1 MEQKDY
7 LMREIEKIGLLLRA
21 VLDSLIHRKENLSL
35 TIENHFDKLKELL
48 NHQTGI
54 DLNQLLQLDEA
65 AARECI
71 LQFHGMNSEN
81 LELLAE
87 IMFQS
92 GISGQPDQQ
101 RMYLE
106 KAIQL
111 YELCRELDKTYS
123 PARESRIKEIKNI
136 L

>member
-35 TIENHFDKLKELL
+35 KIDNHFDDLKEML
-48 NHQTGI
+48 NHQTGFG
-54 DLNQLLQLDEA
+54 LNHLMLLDEA
-65 AARECI
+65 AARDYI
-71 LQFHGMNSEN
+71 SQFHGMNSEN

-87 IMFQS
+87 IIFQS
-92 GISGQPDQQ
+92 AISAQADQR

-106 KAIQL
+106 KAILL

-123 PARESRIKEIKNI
+123 PARANKIKEIKRA